1 MSSASRTRAVLVAL
15 RTWLLPVAI
24 GAGAFGL
31 HYALHVPA
39 GPLPPPSPTQLEE
52 QKKQAEKDKK
62 EAERKQKE
70 EDRKAGKVRPPAERS
85 GARDLPYEAFTRPRS
100 EFILAQLREYY
111 VPRAFKSEPTFEAW
125 QTAHKSILSQLVSA
139 ARLLE
144 LPSGPNITVSASE
157 CHTIRCR
164 FTLSAPT
171 SEALSTIVTTLETLE
186 LDGASIWFSFKPG
199 KVVPEP
205 AKTAD
210 AEPRQKQEIV
220 VIFRR
225 DLPPIDRIQSPGR
238 GPLRPPPTTIAPE
251 VPTSPTA
258 GTPATGTPAAGKTA
272 PTSPTGKPARSST
285 AKPSP
290 TGATA
295 REPDPTPK

>member
-139 ARLLE
+139 ARLLGAE
-144 LPSGPNITVSASE
+144 GLLVGVSPSLARTLVGAEQDLASVRTLPSL
-157 CHTIRCR
+157 R
-164 FTLSAPT
+164 
-171 SEALSTIVTTLETLE
+171 EAIE
-186 LDGASIWFSFKPG
+186 LC
-199 KVVPEP
+199 
-205 AKTAD
+205 
-210 AEPRQKQEIV
+210 QQQ
-220 VIFRR
+220 RR
-225 DLPPIDRIQSPGR
+225 
-238 GPLRPPPTTIAPE
+238 
-251 VPTSPTA
+251 
-258 GTPATGTPAAGKTA
+258 
-272 PTSPTGKPARSST
+272 
-285 AKPSP
+285 
-290 TGATA
+290 
-295 REPDPTPK
+295 